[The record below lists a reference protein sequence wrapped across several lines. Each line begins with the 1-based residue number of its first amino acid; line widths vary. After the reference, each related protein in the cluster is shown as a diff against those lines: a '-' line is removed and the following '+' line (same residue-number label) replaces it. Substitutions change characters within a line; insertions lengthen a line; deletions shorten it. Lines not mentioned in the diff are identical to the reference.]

1 MGVNVEANF
10 AFGSQWI
17 WQTGFTYQQSRFSEQ
32 QTIWENEDPTDPKK
46 ISSDRIMRSPE
57 LYGYTT
63 LSYTP
68 IAALNSAIMEY
79 LPDRCMFPT

>member
-46 ISSDRIMRSPE
+46 VSSDRVMRSPE
-57 LYGYTT
+57 LYWLYYSI
-63 LSYTP
+63 LYPYS
-68 IAALNSAIMEY
+68 SAETQ
-79 LPDRCMFPT
+79 L